1 MTTRLRELLVKAT
14 KGPWLICRS
23 YFNNVETGYHITGP
37 EHGSVFPICRKQYET
52 GESNE
57 QAQANAALIVEAV
70 NSLPALLDAL
80 EEVEEYLEQ
89 RADADCDQDGYIP
102 NEEMKLLHTVKKALG
117 ECDCYGCTTMRKRC
131 INEVMK

>member
-70 NSLPALLDAL
+70 NTLPALLDAL
-80 EEVEEYLEQ
+80 DEARWALEWSLPYVERLRDGIRIREALAKIDEV
-89 RADADCDQDGYIP
+89 
-102 NEEMKLLHTVKKALG
+102 
-117 ECDCYGCTTMRKRC
+117 KRYR
-131 INEVMK
+131 